1 MQRVVDLASGHTMV
15 VSDLHGDQDAF
26 ARYTGRFLQLRSRGR
41 AQRLLLLGDLIH
53 SNEPEDADS
62 SLQIVTDIMRLQ
74 ATLGADA
81 CIALLGNHEMAHIYS
96 LLLARG
102 SFEYTPRFERV
113 LSASG
118 KRAEILNFFQAMPFY
133 VRTAAGVSFTHAGP
147 DGRAMAGFKALAT
160 FDHQALLDEYTR
172 RLDAMDANER
182 AAYRDEY
189 ARTTREGL
197 DYAMLAAARIAVSG
211 PDDPRYDD
219 LLRGFM
225 LANRS
230 MEFETLYDAVFMRAE
245 MTMPSTL
252 YERLLRRFLETLSED
267 APTPQRVLV
276 TGHMDVE
283 GGHKVVTR
291 AHLRLASAKHA
302 TPREAGQYL
311 LFDAAQPVAD
321 APALVAA
328 LGSVFV

>member
-81 CIALLGNHEMAHIYS
+81 CIALLGNHEMEHIYS

-147 DGRAMAGFKALAT
+147 DGRAMAGSRRSRRSIIRRFWMNIRGGLTRWTQTSAPPIAT
-160 FDHQALLDEYTR
+160 NTPVPHAKGWIMQCWPPRASPSADPTIRATTTCCAASCSPTAAWNSR
-172 RLDAMDANER
+172 RS
-182 AAYRDEY
+182 
-189 ARTTREGL
+189 TTRYL
-197 DYAMLAAARIAVSG
+197 CAR
-211 PDDPRYDD
+211 R
-219 LLRGFM
+219 
-225 LANRS
+225 
-230 MEFETLYDAVFMRAE
+230 
-245 MTMPSTL
+245 
-252 YERLLRRFLETLSED
+252 
-267 APTPQRVLV
+267 
-276 TGHMDVE
+276 
-283 GGHKVVTR
+283 
-291 AHLRLASAKHA
+291 
-302 TPREAGQYL
+302 
-311 LFDAAQPVAD
+311 
-321 APALVAA
+321 
-328 LGSVFV
+328 